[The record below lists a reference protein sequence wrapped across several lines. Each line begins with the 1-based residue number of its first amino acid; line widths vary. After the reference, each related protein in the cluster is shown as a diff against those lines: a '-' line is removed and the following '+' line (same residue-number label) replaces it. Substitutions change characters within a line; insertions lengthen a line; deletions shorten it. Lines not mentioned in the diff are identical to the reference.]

1 MGTSASSNGP
11 NSRVP
16 FDPPWLDDIEF
27 PGSIGDAQPDGQE
40 DNDPRNPDGN
50 TELLPQPQFAPL
62 RRFQSARTYLR
73 DFARTGDHESFRKA
87 IGNYS
92 QTGMGGARNVA
103 NRMRLSTKSAESL
116 FNVLQTIREG
126 TDPAIN
132 EWVTSLTSRNA
143 SAGEIIDEIISRF
156 APNGGSIDEKSC
168 QNSMAQALQSLIDKD
183 PNVNLLD
190 LEDKDIWVLI
200 ESFLGYEAFSRL
212 CLDIGQVFES
222 STLDH
227 RDRVLRMNEMHDYLE
242 AEVCVQI
249 EELRNSNQNA
259 TSNQLHTVLQTALKN
274 TFLVYEGAL

>member
-1 MGTSASSNGP
+1 M
-11 NSRVP
+11 
-16 FDPPWLDDIEF
+16 
-27 PGSIGDAQPDGQE
+27 
-40 DNDPRNPDGN
+40 
-50 TELLPQPQFAPL
+50 
-62 RRFQSARTYLR
+62 
-73 DFARTGDHESFRKA
+73 
-87 IGNYS
+87 
-92 QTGMGGARNVA
+92 
-103 NRMRLSTKSAESL
+103 
-116 FNVLQTIREG
+116 
-126 TDPAIN
+126 
-132 EWVTSLTSRNA
+132 
-143 SAGEIIDEIISRF
+143 
-156 APNGGSIDEKSC
+156 
-168 QNSMAQALQSLIDKD
+168 
-183 PNVNLLD
+183 NLLD